1 MNKKYC
7 RLGYIIKSSPKLIFY
22 LFSLQYLKNLSFIK
36 ENGDADKEN
45 GDAVNLPQING
56 HFKKYTEEYTMKEKG
71 VSNERRKTDI

>member
-1 MNKKYC
+1 VKY
-7 RLGYIIKSSPKLIFY
+7 
-22 LFSLQYLKNLSFIK
+22 
-36 ENGDADKEN
+36 